1 MENAESQTDW
11 ELLPFKW
18 EPISE
23 DAKLIARKRDELAN
37 PESAE
42 AVRLEYGQLVER
54 LADCLAM
61 EALFREHV
69 LSDDEPSTNVR
80 LRSVLLL
87 YATAGIANSKVRV
100 PTPGSLE
107 DDPEVG
113 GPTNESR
120 RALRDT
126 LARRAPDL
134 YFAILASYRY
144 WLSDSHSRFLG
155 ESADEYRA
163 DLELSG
169 VISEVGDN
177 SQAFDVVD
185 AVVNGLNSVNC
196 SLASSKVDQWLNG
209 G

>member
-1 MENAESQTDW
+1 MADS
-11 ELLPFKW
+11 
-18 EPISE
+18 
-23 DAKLIARKRDELAN
+23 
-37 PESAE
+37 ESAE
-42 AVRLEYGQLVER
+42 AVRLEYGRIVER
-54 LADCLAM
+54 LSNLLAM

-87 YATAGIANSKVRV
+87 YATAGIANSKVRC
-100 PTPGSLE
+100 PSPGSME

-113 GPTNESR
+113 GPTNDSR

-126 LARRAPDL
+126 LSRLAPDL

-155 ESADEYRA
+155 ESADAYRA

-169 VISEVGDN
+169 VISEAGDN

-185 AVVNGLNSVNC
+185 AVVHGLNSVNC
-196 SLASSKVDQWLNG
+196 SLASSKVDQWLNDG
-209 G
+209 R